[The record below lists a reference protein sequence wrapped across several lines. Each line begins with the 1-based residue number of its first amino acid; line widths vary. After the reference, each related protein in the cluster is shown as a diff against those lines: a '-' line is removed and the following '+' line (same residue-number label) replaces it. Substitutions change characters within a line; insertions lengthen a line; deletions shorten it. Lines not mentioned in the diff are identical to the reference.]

1 MNHIKIK
8 EIAVAGLFSAL
19 ICVGAYIKIPIPNL
33 PITMQVFFVLLT
45 GLLLKPRA
53 AFLSFFVYIVLGLV
67 GLPVFTGG
75 GGPGYVFI
83 PSFGFVL
90 GFMTAAYVMSV
101 VMSKIPKGGISVMA
115 LVSVLGIVIIYTVG
129 IPYFALIANVY
140 NGGDNSALWF
150 IETLLLPFIPKE
162 IISAVAAVLTA
173 YKLKPLMSKI

>member
-1 MNHIKIK
+1 MKHIKIK
-8 EIAVAGLFSAL
+8 EIAVAGLFSAF

-45 GLLLKPRA
+45 GLLLKPRT
-53 AFLSFFVYIVLGLV
+53 AFFSFFVYVVLGLI

-75 GGPGYVFI
+75 GGPGYIFV
-83 PSFGFVL
+83 PSFGFVI

-101 VMSKIPKGGISVMA
+101 VMSKIQKSGITVMS
-115 LVSVLGIVIIYTVG
+115 LVCVLGIIIIYTIG

-140 NGGDNSALWF
+140 NGADNSAIWF

-173 YKLKPLMSKI
+173 YKIKPLMSKI